1 MDIGIDSVLVRPASV
16 EEWENAMGLAW
27 KTFLKFEGNDYEPE
41 GIKNFQDFITD
52 QSLRKMFLIGEYIL
66 YGAFY
71 RGELVGVVSL
81 RNKEHVSL
89 LFVDEAFHKMGIG
102 RKLINQM
109 QKIAKDLGCY
119 RLTVNSSPY
128 AVGFYHKVGFVDT
141 NIEQKKD
148 GIRYTPMSWIF

>member
-1 MDIGIDSVLVRPASV
+1 MDIDIDSVLVRPAAV

-52 QSLRKMFLIGEYIL
+52 QSLRKMFLAGKYIL
-66 YGAFY
+66 YAAFY
-71 RGELVGVVSL
+71 RGEIVGVVSL
-81 RNKEHVSL
+81 RNKEHISL

-102 RKLINQM
+102 RKLIVQM
-109 QKIAKDLGCY
+109 QKVAKELGSY

-128 AVGFYHKVGFVDT
+128 GIGFYHKVGFVDT
-141 NIEQKKD
+141 NIEQKRD

>member
-1 MDIGIDSVLVRPASV
+1 MDIGIDSVLVRPAAI

-52 QSLRKMFLIGEYIL
+52 QSLRKMFLAGEYIL

-71 RGELVGVVSL
+71 RGEIVGVVSL
-81 RNKEHVSL
+81 RNKEHISL

-102 RKLINQM
+102 KKLINQM
-109 QKIAKDLGCY
+109 QRVAKDLGCY

-141 NIEQKKD
+141 NIEQKRD